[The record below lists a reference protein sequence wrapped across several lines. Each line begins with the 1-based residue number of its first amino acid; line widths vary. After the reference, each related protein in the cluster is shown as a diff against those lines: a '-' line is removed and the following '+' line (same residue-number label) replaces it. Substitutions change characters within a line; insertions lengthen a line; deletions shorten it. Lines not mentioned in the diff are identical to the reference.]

1 MKRFCWEL
9 MLLAGMA
16 IAALR
21 VSAAGDEVV
30 VVYNNRVPDSKSIA
44 EHYAS
49 LRQVPPNQIFG
60 FDLTTNEE
68 MSRLEFRDTLQRPLA
83 RAIETNKLWLIAPRT
98 FPATTNQPSRVEWKP
113 LYSKIRYAV
122 LCFGVPLK
130 IAPDPSIKEEAM
142 EKLRPEMRRNEAAV
156 DSELA
161 LLPLIEEKPP
171 LTGPLR
177 NPVYAVTNKA
187 LLHPTNGVLLVARL
201 DGPNPNVARQLVDKA
216 LEAETNGLWGRAYI
230 DLRNT
235 TDPGYQLGD
244 EWIRNAGQVCRR
256 LGFETVVDENP
267 DTFPP
272 GFPMSHIA
280 FYAGWYNQD
289 VSGPFAQPSV
299 EFMPGAF
306 AYHLHSFSA
315 LTLRSVTRGW
325 VGPLL
330 AKGATITMGCVNE
343 PYLNGTPDVAIF
355 TVRLLYSS
363 FSFGEAAWAAQ
374 PVLSWQTTVVGDP
387 LYRPLAQNGEQIKD
401 DLLWRNSKLAEWYYL
416 RLLNINLANGKPVDE
431 CVKVLESFDVTR
443 RSAILMEKLGD
454 LYAAQGKPASA
465 ADACDKA
472 LKLEPS
478 PQQRLRLVLTL
489 ITRLTALDREPE
501 AYAQCQDL
509 LKQSPDYPDRVSVY
523 RKLVALAQKMK
534 RPAEV
539 DKYNA
544 LIQADTHPASA
555 NTAKP

>member
-1 MKRFCWEL
+1 M
-9 MLLAGMA
+9 AG
-16 IAALR
+16 LR
-21 VSAAGDEVV
+21 ARGAGDEVV
-30 VVYNNRVPDSKSIA
+30 VVYNTRVPESKSIA

-49 LRQVPPNQIFG
+49 LREVPPNQVFG

-68 MSRLEFRDTLQRPLA
+68 MSRVEFRDTLQRPLA
-83 RAIETNKLWLIAPRT
+83 KSIETNKLWLIAPRT
-98 FPATTNQPSRVEWKP
+98 FPATTNQPSHMEWKP

-122 LCFGVPLK
+122 LCYGVPLK

-161 LLPLIEEKPP
+161 LLPLVEEKPP

-177 NPVYAVTNKA
+177 NPAYAVTNVA
-187 LLHPTNGVLLVARL
+187 LLHPTNGVLLVSRL
-201 DGPNPNVARQLVDKA
+201 DGPTVNAARDLVDKA

-244 EWIRNAGQVCRR
+244 EWIRAAGQVCRR

-267 DTFPP
+267 DTFPA

-289 VSGPFAQPSV
+289 VSGPFTQPGV

-315 LTLRSVTRGW
+315 VTLRSTTRGW

-355 TVRLLYSS
+355 TVRLLYNG
-363 FSFGEAAWAAQ
+363 FSFGEAALASQ

-416 RLLNINLANGKPVDE
+416 RLLNINLANGKAVDE
-431 CVKVLESFDVTR
+431 CVRVLESFDVTR
-443 RSAILMEKLGD
+443 RSAVLMEKLAD
-454 LYAAQGKPASA
+454 LYSAQGKPSSA
-465 ADACDKA
+465 ADACAKA
-472 LKLEPS
+472 LNLDPS
-478 PQQRLRLVLTL
+478 PQQRLRLLLTL
-489 ITRLTALDREPE
+489 SARLAALDRDAE
-501 AYAQCQDL
+501 AYEKCQEL
-509 LKQSPDYPDRVSVY
+509 LKQFPDYPDRVSIF
-523 RKLVALAQKMK
+523 RKLVALAQKMN

-539 DKYNA
+539 EKYNTQ
-544 LIQADTHPASA
+544 IQAEVRPPPGKAL
-555 NTAKP
+555 KP